1 MTASL
6 IPKTPRKP
14 RGFGPTRTKK
24 AKARF
29 RVGDR
34 VTGDHLH
41 RHLPGFPIGER
52 SALQILEV
60 RDIGTKIRYL
70 VAWGGWDGNVSEGWI
85 DDDVLEG
92 YG

>member
-1 MTASL
+1 MVASFL
-6 IPKTPRKP
+6 PKK
-14 RGFGPTRTKK
+14 TRTKK

-41 RHLPGFPIGER
+41 RHLPGFPMGER

-60 RDIGTKIRYL
+60 RDGRYL
-70 VAWGGWDGNVSEGWI
+70 VAWEGWDGNVSEGWI
-85 DDDVLEG
+85 DDDILEV